1 MPGHEPLPL
10 AGVLLGLQWMSN
22 WAQRKWAKF
31 SKKETKLARRAAA
44 EAQAALEAAEERDQE
59 NFLELA
65 SWLQARGAYI
75 NEAVGLARS
84 PSAGRFL
91 RAKRE
96 VRNGELLLEIPTAC
110 CFSVTPGAYE
120 KLFDAKLCAALEAGG
135 IRKEMAE
142 LALALAVE
150 RRQGEATAD
159 CLTEESAWL
168 PYVQMLE
175 CTPSFPHFYKDSDLD
190 LLENPPLKES
200 LEART
205 RALQLLAAKSR
216 MNEVDVKEAMQ
227 IVLGRAF
234 TCDLLTCML
243 PVGDMLNHTFYPS
256 CEVEAPSVGA
266 ESWKLRSK
274 MDLKPGEELSWC
286 YCEDPNHLLLQAS
299 GFVMQENPHNR
310 IMARPSDLRKAL
322 LSVCNEKS
330 PEDFDKERRKKFIEA
345 LPDPEEE
352 GVGLSMFL
360 VGRQPGGIQWNPLWL
375 DLIGFAVT
383 ESPDAQHWGKTPE
396 GMKHYFQ
403 ALEKASWSLFPRNL
417 KDDTESFT
425 EKNEELAAVLR
436 RGYKKLLQEALDG
449 LKTRLSG

>member
-1 MPGHEPLPL
+1 
-10 AGVLLGLQWMSN
+10 
-22 WAQRKWAKF
+22 
-31 SKKETKLARRAAA
+31 
-44 EAQAALEAAEERDQE
+44 
-59 NFLELA
+59 
-65 SWLQARGAYI
+65 
-75 NEAVGLARS
+75 
-84 PSAGRFL
+84 
-91 RAKRE
+91 
-96 VRNGELLLEIPTAC
+96 
-110 CFSVTPGAYE
+110 
-120 KLFDAKLCAALEAGG
+120 
-135 IRKEMAE
+135 
-142 LALALAVE
+142 
-150 RRQGEATAD
+150 
-159 CLTEESAWL
+159 
-168 PYVQMLE
+168 
-175 CTPSFPHFYKDSDLD
+175 
-190 LLENPPLKES
+190 
-200 LEART
+200 
-205 RALQLLAAKSR
+205 

-274 MDLKPGEELSWC
+274 MDLQPGEELSWC

-396 GMKHYFQ
+396 GTKHYFQ